1 MLALK
6 NLSCHSLLHYRD
18 ECCSKH
24 LQSVSMFLD
33 LLQRRK
39 PEHQTLTL
47 MNKHA
52 AELCVCGILCQ
63 FRKKRKKKI
72 PVFTLQQE
80 EVLSEAFSKVSTA
93 NIESTARKSVLV
105 FV

>member
-1 MLALK
+1 MQLNFAFVEFFG
-6 NLSCHSLLHYRD
+6 NS
-18 ECCSKH
+18 E
-24 LQSVSMFLD
+24 
-33 LLQRRK
+33 
-39 PEHQTLTL
+39 
-47 MNKHA
+47 
-52 AELCVCGILCQ
+52 
-63 FRKKRKKKI
+63 KKEKKII